1 MNLITGAGSKSGAG
15 KKKSQQGKVNR
26 MQRPIICICNDLYA
40 PSLRTLRQ
48 QALTVSQPH
57 VVPQSRY
64 AHRTQKSQKCPITGR
79 KPVRVSFLEVWHPKI
94 YIFGIRPLD
103 NRTVNWNENIYLLVF
118 NLSSRGCLVL
128 ELRTENSLPFAT
140 VGSNL
145 RQVWCINLSGEET
158 LCYNSNCR
166 RPGPFRGL

>member
-1 MNLITGAGSKSGAG
+1 MNLITGAGSKSGG

-103 NRTVNWNENIYLLVF
+103 NRTVNWIENIYLLVF
-118 NLSSRGCLVL
+118 NLSSRGGLVV
-128 ELRTENSLPFAT
+128 ELWTFYVQ
-140 VGSNL
+140 VGDDTSAL
-145 RQVWCINLSGEET
+145 FDSDVGTIQGSVL
-158 LCYNSNCR
+158 
-166 RPGPFRGL
+166 GPILYALFISPI